1 MSLFTGCGRTLA
13 TLALG
18 FLVSLGACAHP
29 PEPAPANA
37 STLAPPDIAEGRRLA
52 EINCASC
59 HAIGAEGESRHA
71 EAPPFR
77 TFSRDYPVTMLE
89 EAFAEGILVGH
100 PDMPEFRLEPQQI
113 QDLLGYIESV
123 QERRGG

>member
-1 MSLFTGCGRTLA
+1 MGLFTGCERALPA
-13 TLALG
+13 LALS
-18 FLVSLGACAHP
+18 LWVVLGACAHP
-29 PEPAPANA
+29 PAPARANA
-37 STLAPPDIAEGRRLA
+37 SAAAPNLHEGRRLA

-59 HAIGAEGESRHA
+59 HAIGVEGESRHP

-77 TFSRDYPVTMLE
+77 TFSRDYPVTMLQ

-100 PDMPEFRLEPQQI
+100 PAMPEFRLEPQQI
-113 QDLLGYIESV
+113 DDLLAYIESV